1 MNKNPTESL
10 LKDWRYGQTQ
20 AERLCAGL
28 LNIDGYESVD
38 PQSPLGG
45 PDGLKDLICTRNNI
59 RWIAACYFPPTAP
72 DFRGI
77 MVKFENDLVGV
88 TKNNAQGFIFFVNQP
103 LTPGKC
109 TNLSKLAQPYDS
121 EIYHLERIRA
131 LLDFPS
137 GYGLR
142 LEYLQKPMVEEEQF
156 GFFSMFKEDILKGF
170 NSQKESFNSLHE
182 KMDTLMMQ
190 TQVILKDRLSEPSS
204 LAQNAEKQPLPSIDR
219 PTSILSVSHLMW
231 MHKLIT
237 EGTSLPK
244 EAMGSFRD
252 VAIWIGPP
260 GSDIEEAVF
269 LPSSPIDIGSE
280 VEELLAGWRRK
291 YPSLMQ
297 SNSEEIIKE
306 LTIFHHRFVSIHPF
320 LDGNGRVAR
329 SILQQQA
336 LELLERSLNSTFASK
351 PESYFDALREANN
364 GDIGPLTDF
373 IAACL
378 E

>member
-1 MNKNPTESL
+1 
-10 LKDWRYGQTQ
+10 
-20 AERLCAGL
+20 
-28 LNIDGYESVD
+28 
-38 PQSPLGG
+38 
-45 PDGLKDLICTRNNI
+45 
-59 RWIAACYFPPTAP
+59 
-72 DFRGI
+72 
-77 MVKFENDLVGV
+77 
-88 TKNNAQGFIFFVNQP
+88 
-103 LTPGKC
+103 
-109 TNLSKLAQPYDS
+109 
-121 EIYHLERIRA
+121 
-131 LLDFPS
+131 
-137 GYGLR
+137 
-142 LEYLQKPMVEEEQF
+142 
-156 GFFSMFKEDILKGF
+156 
-170 NSQKESFNSLHE
+170 
-182 KMDTLMMQ
+182 
-190 TQVILKDRLSEPSS
+190 
-204 LAQNAEKQPLPSIDR
+204 
-219 PTSILSVSHLMW
+219 
-231 MHKLIT
+231 
-237 EGTSLPK
+237 
-244 EAMGSFRD
+244 MGSFRD